1 MRSVSLI
8 ALLAALIAPLS
19 AQRVSF
25 APSHFRGHESNFT
38 RFNHAHPGDIFFP
51 LGFSDGFY
59 SDYLSHG
66 YPVASAPPV
75 IVMQSPAQP
84 PAPIAVTAPVRP
96 LMIELQGDRYVQVS
110 GDEDSTVQMID
121 RIPDQPLRRL
131 DASGNPSQKKKD
143 VSATVL
149 VFRDGHREEVS
160 GYTIA
165 DGKLYAAADYYK
177 AGSWTRKIELAAL
190 NLPETES
197 ANQSRGTQFR
207 LPEAPNEVTVG
218 P

>member
-1 MRSVSLI
+1 MRSLSLI
-8 ALLAALIAPLS
+8 ALLAALVAPLS

-25 APSHFRGHESNFT
+25 GSSHSAGHPSSFA
-38 RFNHAHPGDIFFP
+38 RFNRGNSGALYFP
-51 LGFSDGFY
+51 LGFSDGLY
-59 SDYLSHG
+59 SDYLAHG
-66 YPVASAPPV
+66 YPVASAPSV
-75 IVMQSPAQP
+75 IVMQSPAQA
-84 PAPIAVTAPVRP
+84 PAPIAVTEPPRP

-110 GDEDSTVQMID
+110 GDEDSTAQMID
-121 RIPDQPLRRL
+121 RIPDQPIKR
-131 DASGNPSQKKKD
+131 SGPSAPSPNKRD
-143 VSATVL
+143 VGATIL

-165 DGKLYAAADYYK
+165 EGKLYAAADYYK